1 MQKKKVNKG
10 SRTLS
15 WFVIAFVMIALFL
28 LGLSG
33 CSPKLVPSHEVDTS
47 HKDSTKVVEITK
59 DSLIYIPIPLEKDQ
73 VIAHLGDTSRLE
85 TSLARSTAFIGND
98 GFLHHALENK
108 SDEKLPVVVPV
119 HSKTI
124 FTLVS
129 DKHAEVLT
137 KYEYVEKPL
146 SKWKSF
152 KMGAFWWLVA
162 GIIVLL
168 VWTFRK
174 QIIKLIRIW
183 II

>member
-47 HKDSTKVVEITK
+47 HKDSTKVVETIK
-59 DSLIYIPIPLEKDQ
+59 DSLIYISLPLEKDQ

-85 TSLARSTAFIGND
+85 TSLARSIAFIGSD
-98 GFLHHALENK
+98 GFLHHTLENK
-108 SDEKLPVVVPV
+108 SEEKLPVVVPI

-129 DKHAEVLT
+129 DKHTEVIT

-146 SKWKSF
+146 SWWQKF
-152 KMGAFWWLVA
+152 RLGAFWWLVGA
-162 GIIVLL
+162 IVIALI
-168 VWTFRK
+168 WIFRK
-174 QIIKLIRIW
+174 VIVKLFV
-183 II
+183 

>member
-47 HKDSTKVVEITK
+47 HKDSTKVVEAIK
-59 DSLIYIPIPLEKDQ
+59 DSLIYISLPLEKDQ
-73 VIAHLGDTSRLE
+73 VIAHLGDTSKLE
-85 TSLARSTAFIGND
+85 TSLARSIAFIGSD
-98 GFLHHALENK
+98 GFLHHTLENK
-108 SDEKLPVVVPV
+108 SEEKLPVVVPI

-129 DKHAEVLT
+129 DKHTEVIT

-146 SKWKSF
+146 SWWQKF
-152 KMGAFWWLVA
+152 RLGAFWWLVGA
-162 GIIVLL
+162 IVIALI
-168 VWTFRK
+168 WIFRK
-174 QIIKLIRIW
+174 VIVKLFV
-183 II
+183 

>member
-1 MQKKKVNKG
+1 MQKKKNKG

-47 HKDSTKVVEITK
+47 HKDSTKVVEAIK
-59 DSLIYIPIPLEKDQ
+59 DSLIYISLPLEKDQ
-73 VIAHLGDTSRLE
+73 VIAHIGDTSRLE
-85 TSLARSTAFIGND
+85 TSLARSIAFIGGD
-98 GFLHHALENK
+98 GFLHHTLENK
-108 SDEKLPVVVPV
+108 SEEKLPVVVPI

-129 DKHAEVLT
+129 DKHAEVIT

-146 SKWKSF
+146 SWWQKF
-152 KMGAFWWLVA
+152 RMGAFWWLLGLLLIA
-162 GIIVLL
+162 L
-168 VWTFRK
+168 VWIFRK
-174 QIIKLIRIW
+174 TLIKLFI
-183 II
+183 

>member
-47 HKDSTKVVEITK
+47 HKDSTKVVETIK
-59 DSLIYIPIPLEKDQ
+59 DSLIYISLPLEKDQ
-73 VIAHLGDTSRLE
+73 VIAHIGDTSRLE
-85 TSLARSTAFIGND
+85 TSLARSIAFIGGD
-98 GFLHHALENK
+98 GFLHHTLDNK
-108 SDEKLPVVVPV
+108 SEEKLPVVVPI

-129 DKHAEVLT
+129 DKHTEVIT

-146 SKWKSF
+146 SWWQKF
-152 KMGAFWWLVA
+152 RLGAFWWLVGA
-162 GIIVLL
+162 IVIALI
-168 VWTFRK
+168 WIFRK
-174 QIIKLIRIW
+174 VIVKLFV
-183 II
+183 